1 MIEILDYTTKEPL
14 QMIGKMA
21 GVCWNA
27 NVNDKDKNIKRA
39 LDCITSGHGRVEEFP
54 DIYLIID
61 GYSAKM
67 MRELYTHIAGVTR
80 LQASTRYI
88 DYTKN
93 LECVTPKSIKL
104 NDKATTVWNN
114 AIKNIHDAMME
125 LKGLGVP
132 TEDYTNL
139 LPLAYKSKMVW
150 KINLRSLEN
159 FMNQRMCVRAYWEIR
174 EFAYTLKK
182 ALSDYS
188 SEWGMIAD
196 KIFSP
201 KCEKIGFCT
210 EKTTCGRKQKRGSL

>member
-27 NVNDKDKNIKRA
+27 DVNNNEKNIKRA
-39 LDCITSGHGRVEEFP
+39 LDCIISGHGRVEEFP

-93 LECVTPKSIKL
+93 LECVTPKTILLNNKAKILWDKTIKE
-104 NDKATTVWNN
+104 
-114 AIKNIHDAMME
+114 IHDAMSD
-125 LKGLGVP
+125 LKDMGIP

-139 LPLAYKSKMVW
+139 LPIAYKSKMVW

-159 FMNQRMCVRAYWEIR
+159 FMNQRMCARAYWEIR
-174 EFAYTLKK
+174 EFAYDLKK
-182 ALSDYS
+182 MLSKYS
-188 SEWGMIAD
+188 DEWKIITD
-196 KIFSP
+196 KLFVP
-201 KCEKIGFCT
+201 KCDKCGYCT
-210 EKTTCGRKQKRGSL
+210 EAKSCGRKPKKESL